1 MARELRTDELI
12 DNSRPEVVGYQDAG
26 SEEGTGAKANHAR
39 EGTPS
44 AQ

>member
-39 EGTPS
+39 ESTPS
-44 AQ
+44 SQ